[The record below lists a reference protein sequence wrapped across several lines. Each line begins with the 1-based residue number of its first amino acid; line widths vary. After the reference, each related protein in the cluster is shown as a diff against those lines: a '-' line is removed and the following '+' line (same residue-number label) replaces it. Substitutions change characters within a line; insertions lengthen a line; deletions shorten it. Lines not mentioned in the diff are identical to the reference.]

1 LDSAALRRLWPEV
14 LDVVKQSSR
23 RTRALLDNA
32 QITDVDGER
41 VIIAAPSALA
51 RMIAEDSNTG
61 LLRAA
66 LTQVLGGSWQIS
78 IEPGGAERSPSG
90 TTAPAGPAAPSPSSK
105 PGKPEPS
112 TEPDPRDDTDES
124 EPGLDPETEALKL
137 LQDQLGARPVD

>member
-1 LDSAALRRLWPEV
+1 LRRLWPEV

-32 QITDVDGER
+32 QITGVDGER

-78 IEPGGAERSPSG
+78 VEPDGAERSGSG
-90 TTAPAGPAAPSPSSK
+90 PIAPPGPAAPSRSSK
-105 PGKPEPS
+105 PTEPEPS
-112 TEPDPRDDTDES
+112 DEPDPRDDTDES